1 MKSMEY
7 SEIVEKIRHKTP
19 LHSTDITG
27 YQLIKLLFD
36 REVTTV
42 CYKGNTFEVNFVP
55 VTYAFTATP
64 ITEEYLPT
72 FKDGERLIT
81 QWIECNQMNA
91 SMYAEFNDDYFEIKL
106 ELLESA

>member
-1 MKSMEY
+1 MEY
-7 SEIVEKIRHKTP
+7 SEVVEKVRHKE
-19 LHSTDITG
+19 LLRMTDVTG

-36 REVTTV
+36 REVKNV
-42 CYKGNTFEVNFVP
+42 GYQGNTFEVNFVP
-55 VTYAFTATP
+55 ITDPYAAIP

-81 QWIECNQMNA
+81 QWIECNKADTPIYVML
-91 SMYAEFNDDYFEIKL
+91 NDDYFEIKL

>member
-1 MKSMEY
+1 M
-7 SEIVEKIRHKTP
+7 
-19 LHSTDITG
+19 TDVTG
-27 YQLIKLLFD
+27 YQLIKLFFD
-36 REVTTV
+36 REVKNV
-42 CYKGNTFEVNFVP
+42 GYHGNTFEVNFVP

-81 QWIECNQMNA
+81 QWIECNKTDT
-91 SMYAEFNDDYFEIKL
+91 SMYVMLNDNYFEIKL

>member
-1 MKSMEY
+1 MEY
-7 SEIVEKIRHKTP
+7 SEIVEKVRHKTP
-19 LHSTDITG
+19 LPMTDVTG

-36 REVTTV
+36 REVPNIR
-42 CYKGNTFEVNFVP
+42 YQGNTFEVNFVP

-81 QWIECNQMNA
+81 QWIECNKTDTP
-91 SMYAEFNDDYFEIKL
+91 MYVMLNDDYFEIKL